1 MEEDYKMTADCM
13 EMRWRTVELTING
26 FTYPARYTEENIEQ
40 LFLPLLRR
48 LTHLQQK
55 AGRRILVFL
64 AAPPAIGK
72 STMAAFLEQLSKEHE
87 ELHPIQSIGLD
98 GFHYHSD
105 YLKRHTIERDGKKVL
120 MQSVKGCPETFD
132 VQHFTEKLQELKTS
146 DILWPIYDRQQHD
159 VKEDALRVTE
169 DIILIEGNWL
179 LLRDAPWTAARELAD
194 ATLFL
199 RAEAKDLRDRLIA
212 RKMKGGATQ
221 EAAAAFYEASDGP
234 NIERVLKDSVPAEE
248 TWTMRADGSFE
259 MKGFPQHQ

>member
-1 MEEDYKMTADCM
+1 MTADHM
-13 EMRWRTVELTING
+13 EMHWRTVELTING

-40 LFLPLLRR
+40 LFLPFLRK
-48 LTHLQQK
+48 LTRLQQK
-55 AGRRILVFL
+55 AGRRILAFL
-64 AAPPAIGK
+64 AAPPAVGK
-72 STMAAFLEQLSKEHE
+72 STMVAFLEQLSKEHA
-87 ELHPIQSIGLD
+87 ELHPIQAIGLD
-98 GFHYHSD
+98 GFHYHSA
-105 YLKRHTIERDGKKVL
+105 YLKSHTIERDGKQIL

-132 VQHFTEKLQELKTS
+132 VQHFTEKLRELKTS
-146 DILWPIYDRQQHD
+146 DALWPIYDRQQHD
-159 VKEDALRVTE
+159 VKEDALRVTG

-179 LLRDAPWTAARELAD
+179 LLCDAPWTAARKLAD

-234 NIERVLKDSVPAEE
+234 NIERVLRDSVPAEE

-259 MKGFPQHQ
+259 KDFPQHQ